1 MENREFYLQDDGIA
15 IHCKLDLPHKA
26 AAHAESIPAAPRLSG
41 SKGAGTGHAEA
52 EPSEKRQTAKK
63 LPLLILIHGF
73 TGHMEEDH
81 ILAVM
86 RAANEAGFAVLRAE
100 MYGHGLT
107 GGAFRDHTLF
117 KWISNALTVIDYARK
132 LDFATDLCLA
142 GHSQGGLLTMLVAA
156 MERDRLRAILPL
168 SPATVI
174 PDGARRGELLGM
186 PFDPDHIPEEM
197 PTDKEGLVLGDN
209 YIRAAQMIDVDAAIR
224 RFAGPVLLVHGSG
237 DESVPVQCSIDAA
250 AKYADAK
257 LVIIPDDTH
266 CYDLHVDLVA
276 EAVRDFLQAVSA

>member
-1 MENREFYLQDDGIA
+1 MKNREFYLQDDGIA
-15 IHCKLDLPHKA
+15 IHCKLDLPHRA
-26 AAHAESIPAAPRLSG
+26 ADHAKSDSADHME
-41 SKGAGTGHAEA
+41 T
-52 EPSEKRQTAKK
+52 EPSAHEETGPAEKIRTGEK
-63 LPLLILIHGF
+63 LPLLILFHGF

-81 ILAVM
+81 LLAVM

-117 KWISNALTVIDYARK
+117 KWISNAMTVIDYARK
-132 LDFATDLCLA
+132 LDFVTDLYLA
-142 GHSQGGLLTMLVAA
+142 GHSQGGLLTMLMAA
-156 MERDRLRAILPL
+156 MEGDRLKAILPL
-168 SPATVI
+168 SPAIVI
-174 PDGARRGELLGM
+174 PDGARGGELLGT

-197 PTDKEGLVLGDN
+197 DTGKEGFVLGGN

-224 RFAGPVLLVHGSG
+224 RYRGPVLLVHGSG

-266 CYDLHVDLVA
+266 CYDLHVDQLA
-276 EAVRDFLQAVSA
+276 EAVKDFLLTVSA